1 MISGSGNFGGTAV
14 YSKHADIDWRA
25 PSDDLD
31 TARSR
36 IPQDLASL
44 GENGNDRLAITDT
57 QIASAP
63 IAPVIE
69 LKGPAPNDP
78 VINLERVSLAV
89 DCAIAG
95 RLSPSCG
102 NAPDATLTGPAP
114 ALRQP
119 ADTPPEVL
127 TGPEVFASIPIISSS
142 RAIKALV
149 ATSRLTD
156 ERLPH
161 QCFELQSSY
170 DCAMHIPDRWR
181 SFVSQLKGLPAIAKA
196 RRVNAEVNA
205 SVAYRS
211 DMENYGKFDYWAPAI
226 ETMARSAGD
235 CEDLAILKMW
245 LLINLGVDPQ
255 NLYVV
260 VVRSR
265 HLTTQHAILAFR
277 IDGKFMILDNLRRE
291 IAAADDIADYAPV
304 FSVSARSVW
313 LHGFPASHDVAELE
327 RRRIAQH

>member
-1 MISGSGNFGGTAV
+1 MDA
-14 YSKHADIDWRA
+14 
-25 PSDDLD
+25 
-31 TARSR
+31 ARSS
-36 IPQDLASL
+36 IPRDLASPGHDRDDRPAIAAPQTAFAPMAPM
-44 GENGNDRLAITDT
+44 GELN
-57 QIASAP
+57 
-63 IAPVIE
+63 
-69 LKGPAPNDP
+69 GPAPTDP
-78 VINLERVSLAV
+78 ITVFERVSLAV
-89 DCAIAG
+89 DCASAG

-102 NAPDATLTGPAP
+102 NGPDDVTLTGPSP
-114 ALRQP
+114 ALRQH

-127 TGPEVFASIPIISSS
+127 TGPEVFASIPINSSS
-142 RAIKALV
+142 RAIKTLV
-149 ATSRLTD
+149 ATSRLSD

-161 QCFELQSSY
+161 QCFESKPSY
-170 DCAMHIPDRWR
+170 DCAVDIPDRWR
-181 SFVSQLKGLPAIAKA
+181 SFVSQLKGLPALTKA

-211 DMENYGKFDYWAPAI
+211 DMENYGKLDYWAPAV

-235 CEDLAILKMW
+235 CEDLAVLKMW

-265 HLTTQHAILAFR
+265 RLTSQHAVLAFR
-277 IDGKFMILDNLRRE
+277 IDGKFMIMDNLLHE
-291 IAAADDIADYAPV
+291 ITAADNIADYVPV

-313 LHGFPASHDVAELE
+313 LHGFPAPHDVAVLE